1 MSTEKAVFEIQQSP
15 SLGVGFVVLGAAVF
29 LTVFNIV
36 CVFVFYRMWKK
47 RLIKC
52 RSEYQCQG
60 RSEYLS
66 KHKPQKTT
74 TTFKRWR
81 SRIGSRFGQRLKKN
95 YSMNNRN
102 IEEKG
107 PVLIN
112 AKNVHVAFEDRKEDI
127 KSPKRVRRA
136 AIKRDIGPGNDI
148 STNRK
153 DFSKPDITDVSSVHS
168 LVRKNYMLRPES
180 PKHSIREDG
189 VNTREN
195 VGRERLGTRNA
206 QEDSGMDK
214 RRDGCKLSDTSI
226 ESHQK
231 LDSGQGSASFRDI
244 QTLSTLFEI
253 HSEHVV
259 RTISRLKSLE
269 RKGN

>member
-1 MSTEKAVFEIQQSP
+1 MSTEKAVIEFQKSQ
-15 SLGVGFVVLGAAVF
+15 SLGLGFVVLCAAIF
-29 LTVFNIV
+29 LIVFNIV
-36 CVFVFYRMWKK
+36 CVFIFYRKWKK

-81 SRIGSRFGQRLKKN
+81 TRIGSRFGARLKKN
-95 YSMNNRN
+95 YSMNNSN
-102 IEEKG
+102 IKDKG

-112 AKNVHVAFEDRKEDI
+112 AQTVAHYGHQLEGVN
-127 KSPKRVRRA
+127 SPKRVRRA

-148 STNRK
+148 SSNRK
-153 DFSKPDITDVSSVHS
+153 DFSKPDIYDISDVYSV
-168 LVRKNYMLRPES
+168 VRKDYMLQKGS
-180 PKHSIREDG
+180 SKHSVTEDG
-189 VNTREN
+189 VQTREN
-195 VGRERLGTRNA
+195 VGRVGTNNA
-206 QEDSGMDK
+206 KEGKEMDTPK
-214 RRDGCKLSDTSI
+214 DDCKLSDTLTKPDRK
-226 ESHQK
+226 K
-231 LDSGQGSASFRDI
+231 LDSGQGSATSPDI

-259 RTISRLKSLE
+259 KTLSRLKSLE